1 MERNDFIEKILGGV
15 FALISIGAAVA
26 EMLLNGFSTESIV
39 GGIKDIFGTLVVVV
53 LFLAIAKDIV
63 PKIKFEDKL
72 KNALEVWQSQN
83 ANMIIRD
90 PATDVEHKGA
100 EPTCFSFNLKTEVVD
115 FYNDT
120 TVTKNKGLFLR
131 MPLLQRDNYSK
142 EGVELKFYLNK
153 GTFFSNLPKGED
165 TAERYAELIKL
176 FSGLINNKHK
186 GFASASGK
194 GQEIIV
200 KLNKPVTTN
209 SDIKELIAV
218 INTMYTAYLVS
229 ANLGK

>member
-100 EPTCFSFNLKTEVVD
+100 
-115 FYNDT
+115 
-120 TVTKNKGLFLR
+120 
-131 MPLLQRDNYSK
+131 
-142 EGVELKFYLNK
+142 
-153 GTFFSNLPKGED
+153 
-165 TAERYAELIKL
+165 
-176 FSGLINNKHK
+176 
-186 GFASASGK
+186 
-194 GQEIIV
+194 
-200 KLNKPVTTN
+200 
-209 SDIKELIAV
+209 
-218 INTMYTAYLVS
+218 
-229 ANLGK
+229 